1 MKERGNP
8 VQIKKEIS
16 IEGEYIK
23 LDQLLKLSEV
33 VDSGG
38 YAKLVILNGDVK
50 LNGQIVTQRG
60 KKIRLGDRVTYDN
73 IEISIVE

>member
-1 MKERGNP
+1 M
-8 VQIKKEIS
+8 QIKKQVS

-23 LDQLLKLSEV
+23 LDQLLKLSEA

-50 LNGQIVTQRG
+50 LNGQTVTQRG
-60 KKIRLGDRVTYDN
+60 KKIRVGDRVTYDK
-73 IEISIVE
+73 IEIEIV